1 MVGTVALNF
10 ALLVVV
16 EVAVLVVVVVVVVV
30 IVAFVVVVVTGV
42 GVGVGLTADVRSIVF
57 VVLLLT
63 RIVVVVGRRRRRR
76 NVDFVL
82 LRIICRP
89 ETDGA
94 SMLLHWMLQHRRVSG
109 ARRSKRVWGLHGLGP
124 SCRELQRRLG
134 QSA

>member
-1 MVGTVALNF
+1 M
-10 ALLVVV
+10 
-16 EVAVLVVVVVVVVV
+16 
-30 IVAFVVVVVTGV
+30 
-42 GVGVGLTADVRSIVF
+42 GVGLTADVRSIVF

-109 ARRSKRVWGLHGLGP
+109 GSSVEACLGLAWAGP
-124 SCRELQRRLG
+124 FLQGSCNDG
-134 QSA
+134 